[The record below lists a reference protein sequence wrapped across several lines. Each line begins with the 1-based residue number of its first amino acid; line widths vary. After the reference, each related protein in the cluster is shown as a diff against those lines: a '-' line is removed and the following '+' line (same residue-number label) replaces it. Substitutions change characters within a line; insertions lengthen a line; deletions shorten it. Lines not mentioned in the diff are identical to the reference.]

1 LRNSESQTDA
11 DTDKRLR
18 EIAFVLGDDA
28 DPAANLSVAA
38 GAPAQVLDGC
48 ERRRVRRRSDP
59 HQAVLGQTLEP
70 DRVSLPAAMGIVKIK
85 NPLAAR

>member
-1 LRNSESQTDA
+1 MRNSESQTDA

-18 EIAFVLGDDA
+18 EIAFVRGDDA
-28 DPAANLSVAA
+28 DAATNFSVAA
-38 GAPAQVLDGC
+38 GGTSSRRC
-48 ERRRVRRRSDP
+48 ERRRVRARSER
-59 HQAVLGQTLEP
+59 HRAVLGQTLEP